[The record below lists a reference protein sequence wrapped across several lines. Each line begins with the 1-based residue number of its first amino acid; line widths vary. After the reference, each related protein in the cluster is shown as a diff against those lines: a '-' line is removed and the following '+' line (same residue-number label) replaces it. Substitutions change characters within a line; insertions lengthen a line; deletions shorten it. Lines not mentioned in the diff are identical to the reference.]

1 MKLFLIALCTH
12 LFCLPAFAQDVP
24 SIKAKALAQLYNQPN
39 DSIYVINFWATF
51 CKPCIEE
58 MPYLQSIA
66 AKYASQKVQLLLVS
80 VDQKSVYPTQLKTFV
95 NTHQISAPVLWLNET
110 NADYFCPIIDEK
122 WSGSIPATLF
132 IKPSTGKRIFVEAEL
147 TEKEFETTLNKMI
160 Q

>member
-1 MKLFLIALCTH
+1 MKLFLVALCIY
-12 LFCLPAFAQDVP
+12 LFCLPSFAQDVP

-58 MPYLQSIA
+58 IPYLQSIA
-66 AKYASQKVQLLLVS
+66 AKYAAQKVQLLLIS
-80 VDQKSVYPTQLKTFV
+80 VDQKSVYRDQLKTFV
-95 NTHQISAPVLWLNET
+95 NTHQITAPVLWLNET
-110 NADYFCPIIDEK
+110 NADYFCPIIDKK

-132 IKPSTGKRIFVEAEL
+132 IKPSTGKRIFVEEEL
-147 TEKEFETTLNKMI
+147 TAITFEATLQSML